1 MVKYNE
7 RNKIFLSRRDKYFD
21 EIENK
26 LKSIKGDFQTIR
38 IYKNKNYIAIL
49 KLYRKTK
56 KDLQSDLASV

>member
-26 LKSIKGDFQTIR
+26 LKSIKGDFQPIR

-49 KLYRKTK
+49 LYRENK
-56 KDLQSDLASV
+56 KRPSK

>member
-1 MVKYNE
+1 
-7 RNKIFLSRRDKYFD
+7 LSRRDKYFD

-26 LKSIKGDFQTIR
+26 LKSIKGDFQPIR

>member
-1 MVKYNE
+1 VVKYNE

-26 LKSIKGDFQTIR
+26 LKSIKGDFQPIR

-49 KLYRKTK
+49 KLYRENK
-56 KDLQSDLASV
+56 KRPSK